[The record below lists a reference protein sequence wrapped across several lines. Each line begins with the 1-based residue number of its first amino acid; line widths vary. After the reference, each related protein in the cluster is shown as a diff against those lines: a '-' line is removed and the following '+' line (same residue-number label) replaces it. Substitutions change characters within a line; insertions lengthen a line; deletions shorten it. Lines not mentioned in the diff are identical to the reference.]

1 MLQEHFLVTGAKGM
15 LGMAVVDH
23 LRSRGEKVTG
33 TDLPDADLTD
43 PAAARALILR
53 LRPTRVIHCAAYT
66 AVDKAES
73 DEELCRR
80 VNVLMPRNVG
90 AACAEAGASML
101 LVSTDFVFDG
111 RAREP
116 YPVDA
121 PAAPEGV
128 YARTKYEGEL
138 ALAEVLPR
146 HQIARTAWLFG
157 PGKRNFVSGMFDR
170 LRQGMQLRVVD
181 DQTGNPTY
189 TRDLAKCL
197 VALSTKEAFGIFH
210 AVNAGQTTW
219 CGLTRK
225 TAEIAGFDPHTVAT
239 IRTEDYPTP
248 ARRPAY
254 SVLDCS
260 RTWALGIEPMRP
272 WEKALR
278 EYVQLLL
285 REGSAGR

>member
-1 MLQEHFLVTGAKGM
+1 MRREDFLVTGAKGM
-15 LGMAVVDH
+15 LGMAVVDY
-23 LRSRGEKVTG
+23 LRQRGETVTG
-33 TDLPDADLTD
+33 TDLPEADLTD
-43 PAAARALILR
+43 SRAARELVRR

-66 AVDKAES
+66 QVDQAES
-73 DEELCRR
+73 DVEVCRR
-80 VNVLMPRNVG
+80 VNALMPRHVG
-90 AACAEAGASML
+90 AACAETGASML

-121 PAAPEGV
+121 APAPAGA
-128 YARTKYEGEL
+128 YAQTKYEGEM

-157 PGKRNFVSGMFDR
+157 PGKRNFVFAMYER
-170 LRQGMQLRVVD
+170 LRQGMRLRVVA
-181 DQTGNPTY
+181 DQTGCPTY
-189 TRDLAKCL
+189 TLDLARCL
-197 VALSTKEAFGIFH
+197 VALSTKEEFGVFH
-210 AVNAGQTTW
+210 TVNTGHTTW
-219 CGLTRK
+219 CALTRK
-225 TAEIAGFDPHTVAT
+225 IAEFAGLDPNTVEA

-260 RTWALGIEPMRP
+260 RTWALGIEPMRA
-272 WEKALR
+272 WEEALK

-285 REGSAGR
+285 REGSAG

>member
-1 MLQEHFLVTGAKGM
+1 MRREHFLVTGAKGM
-15 LGMAVVDH
+15 LGMAVVDY
-23 LRSRGEKVTG
+23 LRQRGETVTG
-33 TDLPDADLTD
+33 TDLPESDLTD
-43 PAAARALILR
+43 PRVARELVRR

-66 AVDKAES
+66 QVDKAES
-73 DEELCRR
+73 DIEVCRR
-80 VNVLMPRNVG
+80 VNAFMPRHVG

-121 PAAPEGV
+121 APAPAGA
-128 YARTKYEGEL
+128 YAQTKYEGEQ

-157 PGKRNFVSGMFDR
+157 PGKRNFVSAMYER
-170 LRQGMQLRVVD
+170 LRQGMRLRVVA
-181 DQTGNPTY
+181 DQTGCPTY
-189 TRDLAKCL
+189 TLDLARRL
-197 VALSTKEAFGIFH
+197 VALSTKEEFGVFH
-210 AVNAGQTTW
+210 TVNTGHTTW
-219 CGLTRK
+219 CALTRK
-225 TAEIAGFDPHTVAT
+225 IAEFAGLDPNTVEA

-260 RTWALGIEPMRP
+260 RTWALGIEPMRA
-272 WEKALR
+272 WEEALK

-285 REGSAGR
+285 REGSAG

>member
-1 MLQEHFLVTGAKGM
+1 MRREDFLVTGAKGM
-15 LGMAVVDH
+15 LGMAVVDY
-23 LRSRGEKVTG
+23 LRQRGETVTG
-33 TDLPDADLTD
+33 TDLPESDLTD
-43 PAAARALILR
+43 SRAARELVRR

-66 AVDKAES
+66 QVDQAES
-73 DEELCRR
+73 DVEVCRR
-80 VNVLMPRNVG
+80 VNALMPRHVG
-90 AACAEAGASML
+90 AACAETGASML

-121 PAAPEGV
+121 APAPAGA
-128 YARTKYEGEL
+128 YAQTKYEGEM

-157 PGKRNFVSGMFDR
+157 PGKRNFVFAMYER
-170 LRQGMQLRVVD
+170 LRQGMRLRVVA
-181 DQTGNPTY
+181 DQTGCPTY
-189 TRDLAKCL
+189 TLDLARCL
-197 VALSTKEAFGIFH
+197 VALSTKEEFGVFH
-210 AVNAGQTTW
+210 TVNTGHTTW
-219 CGLTRK
+219 CALTRK
-225 TAEIAGFDPHTVAT
+225 IAEFAGLDPNTVEA

-260 RTWALGIEPMRP
+260 RTWALGIEPMRA
-272 WEKALR
+272 WEEALK

-285 REGSAGR
+285 REGSAG

>member
-1 MLQEHFLVTGAKGM
+1 MRREHFLVTGAKGM
-15 LGMAVVDH
+15 LGMAVVDY
-23 LRSRGEKVTG
+23 LRQRGETVTG
-33 TDLPDADLTD
+33 TDLPEADLTD
-43 PAAARALILR
+43 PAAARELVRR

-66 AVDKAES
+66 QVDQAES
-73 DEELCRR
+73 DVEVCRR
-80 VNVLMPRNVG
+80 VNALMPRHVG

-121 PAAPEGV
+121 PPAPAGA
-128 YARTKYEGEL
+128 YAQTKYEGEM

-157 PGKRNFVSGMFDR
+157 PGKRNFVSAMYER
-170 LRQGMQLRVVD
+170 LRQGMRLRVVA
-181 DQTGNPTY
+181 DQTGCPTY
-189 TRDLAKCL
+189 TLDLARCL
-197 VALSTKEAFGIFH
+197 VALSTKEEFGVFH
-210 AVNAGQTTW
+210 TVNTGHTTW
-219 CGLTRK
+219 CALTRK
-225 TAEIAGFDPHTVAT
+225 IAEFAGLDPNTVEA

-260 RTWALGIEPMRP
+260 RTWALGIEPMRA
-272 WEKALR
+272 WEEALK

-285 REGSAGR
+285 REGSAG

>member
-1 MLQEHFLVTGAKGM
+1 MRREHYLVTGAKGM
-15 LGMAVVDH
+15 LGMAVVDY
-23 LRSRGEKVTG
+23 LRQRGETVTG
-33 TDLPDADLTD
+33 TDLPESDLTD
-43 PAAARALILR
+43 PGAARELVRR

-66 AVDKAES
+66 QVDQAES
-73 DEELCRR
+73 DIEVCRR
-80 VNVLMPRNVG
+80 VNALMPRHVG

-116 YPVDA
+116 YAVDA
-121 PAAPEGV
+121 PPAPAGA
-128 YARTKYEGEL
+128 YAQTKYEGEM

-157 PGKRNFVSGMFDR
+157 PGKRNFVSAMYER
-170 LRQGMQLRVVD
+170 LRQGMRLRVVA
-181 DQTGNPTY
+181 DQTGCPTY
-189 TRDLAKCL
+189 TLDLARCL
-197 VALSTKEAFGIFH
+197 VALSTKEEFGVFH
-210 AVNAGQTTW
+210 TVNSGHTTW
-219 CGLTRK
+219 CALTRK
-225 TAEIAGFDPHTVAT
+225 IAEFAGLDPKTVEA

-260 RTWALGIEPMRP
+260 RTWALGIEPMRA
-272 WEKALR
+272 WEEALK

-285 REGSAGR
+285 REGSAG

>member
-1 MLQEHFLVTGAKGM
+1 MRREDFLVTGAKGM
-15 LGMAVVDH
+15 LGMAVVDY
-23 LRSRGEKVTG
+23 LRQRGETVTG
-33 TDLPDADLTD
+33 TDLPEADLTD
-43 PAAARALILR
+43 SRAARELVRR

-66 AVDKAES
+66 QVDQAES
-73 DEELCRR
+73 DVEVCRR
-80 VNVLMPRNVG
+80 VNALMPRHMG

-121 PAAPEGV
+121 APAPAGA
-128 YARTKYEGEL
+128 YAQTKYEGEM

-157 PGKRNFVSGMFDR
+157 PGKRNFVFAMYER
-170 LRQGMQLRVVD
+170 LRQGMRLRVVA
-181 DQTGNPTY
+181 DQTGCPTY
-189 TRDLAKCL
+189 TLDLARCL
-197 VALSTKEAFGIFH
+197 VALSTKEEFGVFH
-210 AVNAGQTTW
+210 TVNTGHTTW
-219 CGLTRK
+219 CALTRK
-225 TAEIAGFDPHTVAT
+225 IAEFAGLDPNTVEA

-260 RTWALGIEPMRP
+260 RTWALGIEPMRA
-272 WEKALR
+272 WEEALK

-285 REGSAGR
+285 REGSAG

>member
-1 MLQEHFLVTGAKGM
+1 MRREDFLVTGAKGM
-15 LGMAVVDH
+15 LGMAVVDY
-23 LRSRGEKVTG
+23 LRQRGETVTG
-33 TDLPDADLTD
+33 TDLPEADLTD
-43 PAAARALILR
+43 SRAARELVRR

-66 AVDKAES
+66 QVDQAES
-73 DEELCRR
+73 DIEVCRR
-80 VNVLMPRNVG
+80 VNALMPRHVG
-90 AACAEAGASML
+90 AACAETGASML

-121 PAAPEGV
+121 APAPAGA
-128 YARTKYEGEL
+128 YAQTKYEGEM

-157 PGKRNFVSGMFDR
+157 PGKRNFVFAMYER
-170 LRQGMQLRVVD
+170 LRQGMRLRVVA
-181 DQTGNPTY
+181 DQTGCPTY
-189 TRDLAKCL
+189 TLDLARCL
-197 VALSTKEAFGIFH
+197 VALSTKEEFGVFH
-210 AVNAGQTTW
+210 TVNTGHTTW
-219 CGLTRK
+219 CALTRK
-225 TAEIAGFDPHTVAT
+225 IAEFAGLDPNTVEA

-260 RTWALGIEPMRP
+260 RTWALGIEPMRA
-272 WEKALR
+272 WEEALK

-285 REGSAGR
+285 REGSAG

>member
-1 MLQEHFLVTGAKGM
+1 MRREDFLVTGAKGM
-15 LGMAVVDH
+15 LGMAVVDY
-23 LRSRGEKVTG
+23 LRQRGETVTG
-33 TDLPDADLTD
+33 TDLPEADLTD
-43 PAAARALILR
+43 SRAARELVRR

-66 AVDKAES
+66 QVDQAES
-73 DEELCRR
+73 DVEVCRR
-80 VNVLMPRNVG
+80 VNALMPRHVG
-90 AACAEAGASML
+90 AACAETGASML

-121 PAAPEGV
+121 APAPADA
-128 YARTKYEGEL
+128 YAQTKYEGEM

-157 PGKRNFVSGMFDR
+157 PGKRNFVFAMYER
-170 LRQGMQLRVVD
+170 LRQGMRLRVVA
-181 DQTGNPTY
+181 DQTGCPTY
-189 TRDLAKCL
+189 TLDLARCL
-197 VALSTKEAFGIFH
+197 VALSTKEEFGVFH
-210 AVNAGQTTW
+210 TVNTGHTTW
-219 CGLTRK
+219 CALTRK
-225 TAEIAGFDPHTVAT
+225 IAEFAGLDPNTVEA

-260 RTWALGIEPMRP
+260 RTWALGIEPMRA
-272 WEKALR
+272 WEEALK

-285 REGSAGR
+285 REGSAG